1 MMIPSPCTLFDDER
15 SLIFIRLGLYVIK
28 SDRRGEMQT
37 EAPESTINMV
47 SVELRRKHLGSS
59 RVERNA
65 LNEGIFVVLRSIE
78 S

>member
-1 MMIPSPCTLFDDER
+1 MPFPYTLFDDER
-15 SLIFIRLGLYVIK
+15 SLIFIRLDLYVIK
-28 SDRRGEMQT
+28 SDRREEMQT
-37 EAPESTINMV
+37 KAPESTINMV

-65 LNEGIFVVLRSIE
+65 LNYGIFVVLRLME